1 MVAAALTGWLAERNW
16 DKRFSSSVS
25 AMLTGSVVI
34 YICGVAWLHHFLGVN
49 WSTTLD
55 DGLYPFVPGDML
67 KVYLAAAALPGA
79 WRLVDRVRQ
88 S

>member
-1 MVAAALTGWLAERNW
+1 
-16 DKRFSSSVS
+16 
-25 AMLTGSVVI
+25 MLTGSVVI
-34 YICGVAWLHHFLGVN
+34 YLCGLVWLHHYLGVS
-49 WSTTLD
+49 WSTTLN

-79 WRLVDRVRQ
+79 WRLVDRMRP